1 MPHPQQV
8 LMMCTPF
15 DTHLAEAR
23 RLDRGHKYTSQ
34 LNELDKQH
42 KFVLLRSAYG
52 GHYDAEMRR
61 SLLVDRLFLIYE
73 KLHPRPV
80 ARLDTKPI
88 STPNDRMER
97 CPSCKGTFVLLQD
110 TSELCCTQCGR
121 LEAIFGAV
129 FDRQCLYTNYKKR
142 HKRGSTKRYSFKYYL
157 QRVLDACKG
166 WVQLSADQIAQAHDT
181 FTFIESYLPK
191 RISYPFVAFKIL
203 DSILPQ
209 GKQRLILV
217 YLKNEIPR
225 ATRYKHERTW
235 NYMLEGLRRIGLN

>member
-8 LMMCTPF
+8 LMISTPF

-23 RLDRGHKYTSQ
+23 RLDHGHKYTSQ

-88 STPNDRMER
+88 STPNDRMES
-97 CPSCKGTFVLLQD
+97 CPSCKGTFGLLQD

-157 QRVLDACKG
+157 QRVLDA
-166 WVQLSADQIAQAHDT
+166 
-181 FTFIESYLPK
+181 
-191 RISYPFVAFKIL
+191 
-203 DSILPQ
+203 
-209 GKQRLILV
+209 
-217 YLKNEIPR
+217 
-225 ATRYKHERTW
+225 
-235 NYMLEGLRRIGLN
+235 